1 MDKPPSLKPLYW
13 VGSSKRD
20 LRSLPGPVEDLFGY
34 ALYLAQYGKKHE
46 QAKPLKGF
54 GSAGVLEVV
63 EDWDRSTYRAVYTVT
78 VRGRG
83 VRAAYVPKEV
93 QARSGHTQ
101 GRYRSDPRTSQG
113 CGAVRQGDIAM
124 KKQRVVR
131 SIPVEEGSG
140 NVYTDLGYRDSESM
154 LVKAQLAAKIAEIL
168 QRRALTQA
176 RAAEILGLTQPKVS
190 AILKGRFRGISEHR
204 LLECLTRLGRD
215 VHIVIK
221 PTPRS
226 RPNGRL
232 TLSVA

>member
-1 MDKPPSLKPLYW
+1 MLFT
-13 VGSSKRD
+13 
-20 LRSLPGPVEDLFGY
+20 LPRM
-34 ALYLAQYGKKHE
+34 A
-46 QAKPLKGF
+46 
-54 GSAGVLEVV
+54 
-63 EDWDRSTYRAVYTVT
+63 RSTSRPILSKVSAPLACWRLSRIGT
-78 VRGRG
+78 G
-83 VRAAYVPKEV
+83 VRIEPCTPYGSRARCSCCICSKEV

-101 GRYRSDPRTSQG
+101 GRYRPDPRASAG
-113 CGAVRQGDIAM
+113 RGAVRQGDIAM

-140 NVYTDLGYRDSESM
+140 NIYTDLGYWDSESM

-190 AILKGRFRGISEHR
+190 ALLKGRFRGISEHR

-232 TLSVA
+232 TLSV